1 MKAERAEHRCG
12 ACGYRSPRW
21 FGRCPECDAWSSAQD
36 VPRTKH
42 PATQLSVVT
51 ALGGAA
57 QTPARLATGDGEV
70 DRVLGGGLVRG
81 SVVLLAGEP
90 GIGKSTLVLQMLHGL
105 TSADARCLLVTGE
118 ESLDQVALRADRLG
132 VPVGS
137 LRAAASTSLDEIVA
151 AAAAETA
158 DVLVVD
164 SIQTVEDASLE
175 QGAGSI
181 TQVRDCAAALVR
193 FAKRT
198 GTIVVI
204 VGHVTKEGSVA
215 GPKTLEHM
223 VDVVLALEGERSG
236 TMRLLR
242 SSKNR
247 FGSCDETGV
256 FTMSE
261 SGLEDV
267 EDPSALLLADRNVG
281 VAGSIVFPSL
291 EGTRP
296 VLVEVQALL
305 IDANNN
311 PHPRRVAIGFD
322 PKRLALMLGVLSKLD
337 ARVMT
342 HDVFV
347 AAAGGIAVREPAADL
362 PLCLAIMSALSNH
375 VIDPGTIAVG
385 EVGLGGEVRRVPGI
399 ARRLAEAERLG
410 FSSAVVP
417 HAAEVGGRTIDARPV
432 RAVHAAVGAAL
443 GTTAGARRRPSG

>member
-1 MKAERAEHRCG
+1 MKAERAEHRCA
-12 ACGYRSPRW
+12 ACGHRSPRW
-21 FGRCPECDAWSSAQD
+21 FGRCPECDAWSTSED
-36 VPRTKH
+36 VPKTKKGRAA
-42 PATQLSVVT
+42 PLSVVM
-51 ALGGAA
+51 ALGSSSAA
-57 QTPARLATGDGEV
+57 PERIATRDVEL

-90 GIGKSTLVLQMLHGL
+90 GIGKSTLVLQMLHGIV
-105 TSADARCLLVTGE
+105 SEGKRCLLATGE
-118 ESLDQVALRADRLG
+118 ESLDQVALRAARLR
-132 VPVGS
+132 VPDGT
-137 LRAAASTSLDEIVA
+137 LRAAATTSLDEIVA
-151 AAAAETA
+151 ASTAEGA

-164 SIQTVEDASLE
+164 SIQTVEDASLD
-175 QGAGSI
+175 QGAGSV
-181 TQVRDCAAALVR
+181 TQVRDSAAGLVR
-193 FAKRT
+193 FAKQT
-198 GTIVVI
+198 GTVVVI

-223 VDVVLALEGERSG
+223 VDVVLTLEGERSG

-261 SGLEDV
+261 AGLEDV
-267 EDPSALLLADRNVG
+267 KDPSALLLEDRNIG

-362 PLCLAIMSALSNH
+362 PLCMAVMSALRDN

-417 HAAEVGGRTIDARPV
+417 QAAEVAGRAMNAMPV
-432 RAVHAAVGAAL
+432 RSVHAAIEAAFR
-443 GTTAGARRRPSG
+443 ASARSYPRA

>member
-36 VPRTKH
+36 VPKAKH
-42 PATQLSVVT
+42 AGSTLSVVT
-51 ALGGAA
+51 ALGSAA
-57 QTPARLATGDGEV
+57 QTPERLATRDGEV

-90 GIGKSTLVLQMLHGL
+90 GIGKSTLVLQILHGL
-105 TSADARCLLVTGE
+105 VSSGARCLLATGE
-118 ESLDQVALRADRLG
+118 ESLDQVALRAARLG
-132 VPVGS
+132 VPDGT

-151 AAAAETA
+151 AAAAERA

-164 SIQTVEDASLE
+164 SIQTLEDPSLD
-175 QGAGSI
+175 QGAGSV

-193 FAKRT
+193 FAKQS

-223 VDVVLALEGERSG
+223 VDVVLTLEGERSG

-242 SSKNR
+242 SAKNR

-267 EDPSALLLADRNVG
+267 EDPSALLLEDRNVG

-305 IDANNN
+305 IDANNS

-322 PKRLALMLGVLSKLD
+322 AKRLALMLGVLSKLD
-337 ARVMT
+337 ARVMS

-362 PLCLAIMSALSNH
+362 PLCLAIISALTNK
-375 VIDPGTIAVG
+375 VVDPGTIAVG

-417 HAAEVGGRTIDARPV
+417 HAAEVGRRVIRAHPV
-432 RAVHAAVGAAL
+432 RAVHAGVAAAF
-443 GTTAGARRRPSG
+443 GSAEARAR